1 MDPGLNSLLQSTRI
15 DFSDEDIAKIKAA
28 VAAATDDKTIAAAAA
43 ILNASA
49 YRFIDFTKGAMGL
62 PQALVEAARVVP
74 IAARRSLLNQRL
86 AAATDAARQ
95 ALQKNGASEED
106 CTNVLIAAGQAQQY
120 LAFESWLSACSGK
133 FANKS
138 PSFPLAD
145 LPISKG
151 LAYLY

>member
-1 MDPGLNSLLQSTRI
+1 
-15 DFSDEDIAKIKAA
+15 
-28 VAAATDDKTIAAAAA
+28 
-43 ILNASA
+43 
-49 YRFIDFTKGAMGL
+49 MGL